1 MSKIVRQ
8 TNLNYSGTY
17 WNAGGSNPRGPIDFS
32 NYAYLNLD
40 VWVPVYA
47 GDYTLG
53 VALLTSN
60 EVKVDYT
67 IDGGPAG
74 WRTLTI
80 PISDFAN
87 SEISSVDG
95 IKFEPNPQGSIP
107 IFYWDNLFA
116 WGGSGDN
123 TNTISVNC
131 KTIYKSAVF
140 SGINGADGESLFPH
154 ASISA
159 PIAVGIF
166 NRSRDCA
173 LLSTG
178 TICTSVQCWRF
189 NHLSWSL

>member
-1 MSKIVRQ
+1 MQ
-8 TNLNYSGTY
+8 
-17 WNAGGSNPRGPIDFS
+17 GSNPRGPIDFS

-40 VWVPVYA
+40 VWVPAYA

-107 IFYWDNLFA
+107 IFI
-116 WGGSGDN
+116 G
-123 TNTISVNC
+123 
-131 KTIYKSAVF
+131 TIY
-140 SGINGADGESLFPH
+140 
-154 ASISA
+154 
-159 PIAVGIF
+159 
-166 NRSRDCA
+166 
-173 LLSTG
+173 LLG
-178 TICTSVQCWRF
+178 VVQVITQTQF
-189 NHLSWSL
+189 QSMQV